1 MSITQDAGIEMD
13 PRISIFVEEW
23 AEEAEGEIQYEMSV
37 IQSLC
42 VALLSSLLGASWAI
56 LITVVVNAETHILLW
71 QWALVWTPILVSATI
86 IVLGVPR
93 YLRWIRER
101 KRKIWQATVIEK
113 TKGYAEYLKLKD
125 DIDAKVKAAK
135 K

>member
-1 MSITQDAGIEMD
+1 MSIIQDMGMEVD
-13 PRISIFVEEW
+13 PRVSRFVEEW

-71 QWALVWTPILVSATI
+71 QWALVWTPIVISMAI

-93 YLRWIRER
+93 YLKWMREK
-101 KRKIWQATVIEK
+101 KRKVWQATVIEK
-113 TKGYAEYLKLKD
+113 TKGYAEFLKLKD
-125 DIDAKVKAAK
+125 DIDAKAKAGK
-135 K
+135 R